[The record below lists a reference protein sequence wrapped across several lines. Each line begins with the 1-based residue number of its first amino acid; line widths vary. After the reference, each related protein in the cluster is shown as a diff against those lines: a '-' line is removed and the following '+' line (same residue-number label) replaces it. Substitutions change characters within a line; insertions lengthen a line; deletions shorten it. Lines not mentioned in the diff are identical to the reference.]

1 MLDLNQEFQILCM
14 LLVLLT
20 KKTLDCHIGF
30 SSFDILLQFYMNFE
44 ESNDEDNCL
53 VIIFHFPLS
62 FYKFFFPFLGNS
74 NFPSS

>member
-20 KKTLDCHIGF
+20 KKNPRLPYWV

-44 ESNDEDNCL
+44 ESNDEENCL